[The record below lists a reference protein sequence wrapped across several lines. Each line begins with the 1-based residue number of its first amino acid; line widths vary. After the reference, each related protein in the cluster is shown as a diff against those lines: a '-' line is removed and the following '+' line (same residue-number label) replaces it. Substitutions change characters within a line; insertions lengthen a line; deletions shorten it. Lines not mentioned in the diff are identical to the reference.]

1 MPNTSSHAVTVQ
13 EVTDGIRPI
22 QTADVSVI
30 GVVVTANDA
39 NAASFPINK
48 AVLVTNVL
56 KAKEHAGTQGTLLK
70 VLDAISDHGSPFT
83 VIVRVEEDADEAQT
97 ISNIIGG
104 YEDGMH
110 TGMQALL
117 AAKTN
122 LKVTPRILGIPG
134 YDTQAVTAELI
145 TIAEKVR
152 GFVYASA
159 YGAKDITEA
168 ANYRNNFGNRE
179 LMIIFPDFEGWNTET
194 NSTDTLSG
202 VARALGLRAA
212 IDRDVG
218 WHASLSN
225 NPVAGVTG
233 ITKDLSW
240 SLQDTT
246 DDISYL
252 NRNEVTGVIN
262 QQGYRFWGCRTC
274 ASDPLYAFE
283 VYTRTAQVMAET
295 MAEAHF
301 WAMARPLTVTLGK
314 DILEGINA
322 KIRDMVT
329 AEKLIGGVAW
339 IDPDLNS
346 EQDLYNGKFTLSY
359 DYTPVPP
366 LEHLNLRQKITST
379 YLFDFAASIAA

>member
-39 NAASFPINK
+39 NAASFPLNK

-56 KAKEHAGTQGTLLK
+56 KAKDHAGTQGTLLK
-70 VLDAISDHGSPFT
+70 VLDAISDHGSPYT
-83 VIVRVEEDADEAQT
+83 VVVRVEEDADEAQT

-104 YEDGMH
+104 YEEGMH

-122 LKVTPRILGIPG
+122 LKVTPRILGVPG

-159 YGAKDITEA
+159 YGANDITEA
-168 ANYRNNFGNRE
+168 ANYRNNFGDRE

-194 NSTDTLSG
+194 NSTDTLYG

-252 NRNEVTGVIN
+252 NKNEVTGVIN
-262 QQGYRFWGCRTC
+262 HQGYRFWGCRTC
-274 ASDPLYAFE
+274 SSDPLYAFE
-283 VYTRTAQVMAET
+283 VYTRTAHVMAET
-295 MAEAHF
+295 MAEGHF
-301 WAMARPLTVTLGK
+301 WAMAMPLTRTLAK

-322 KIRDMVT
+322 KIRDMVA
-329 AEKLIGGVAW
+329 AEQLIGGQAW

-346 EQDLYNGKFTLSY
+346 EQDLYNGKLTISY

-379 YLFDFAASIAA
+379 YLANFAATIAA